1 VAIRAEVKNV
11 LRHIGPIMG
20 ATQGL
25 NMAGFRIGTCR
36 CFHAASLSAPIRRR
50 NPHWTELTQRVLED
64 MYRDPHGGGKFDGI
78 EKILGISFKELG
90 NDPRISSELLQW
102 ELTPHWAVVPR
113 YGGVEAVDTAPSWR
127 QR

>member
-1 VAIRAEVKNV
+1 
-11 LRHIGPIMG
+11 
-20 ATQGL
+20 
-25 NMAGFRIGTCR
+25 
-36 CFHAASLSAPIRRR
+36 
-50 NPHWTELTQRVLED
+50 